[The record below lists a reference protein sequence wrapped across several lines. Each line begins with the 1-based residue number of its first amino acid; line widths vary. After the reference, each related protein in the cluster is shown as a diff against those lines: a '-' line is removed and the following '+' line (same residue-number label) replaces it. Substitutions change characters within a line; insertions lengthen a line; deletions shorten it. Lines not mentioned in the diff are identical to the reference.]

1 MKLLGYGRIL
11 LTVSIFMLQISISSA
26 NKGLFKEA
34 RTLQRDGHF
43 DDAIAA
49 YKDYLSQHSADDALS
64 GDELAMYTDALVQL
78 MNSYQSKG
86 EPENCITT
94 LQEVFDSSPVLQDIC
109 LRDFYSVM
117 GYALSRT
124 ENMKKAEETMLK
136 ALTLP
141 LHNAT
146 PERYFRDYAYAAAV
160 FYSNPDY
167 HKEVVNWCKEALLQA
182 KSCMNT
188 SGQQWVMSMLGSLYK
203 RSGDLNGALELFQNS
218 IEESKEKSDE
228 LGVLNSLNSLVDLFL
243 YWDIPEYADMYASEA
258 IMVEKNMKAENPMV
272 SAQVY
277 INKGRTLHQLGQND
291 LIQIYTDQ
299 ARIFCESLPYNS
311 GMVDVDLLNGICLT
325 EKGGSSLNSGISSL
339 EQVTKS
345 GTAANRAKAYHLLAQ
360 IYLKEDET
368 AKAEVMLDS
377 LCFILNHN
385 DSPAHLFHIDYKP
398 ILDHY
403 MGQRHHDKVRQFTEL
418 MLAEQQT
425 FKERSLNYN
434 LVEAIVEL
442 QTGTRLQDL
451 KIVQLKKSNKR
462 LWIFISTA
470 FSLLAIA
477 AVINLFIHQRKKYKT
492 RIRHA
497 DEQVASLVQKLN
509 QSNLEK
515 EKIAQE
521 IQEFLAEKDN
531 RQELETL
538 TPYMLKESETKFR
551 HCFELLYPLLLPRL
565 RERVPSISRREE
577 LLSMLIALKQ
587 DNKVSAELL
596 GIAPRSVLML
606 RHRFRQKIGIASEYS
621 LENFI
626 EDLLN

>member
-1 MKLLGYGRIL
+1 M
-11 LTVSIFMLQISISSA
+11 A
-26 NKGLFKEA
+26 
-34 RTLQRDGHF
+34 QR
-43 DDAIAA
+43 
-49 YKDYLSQHSADDALS
+49 
-64 GDELAMYTDALVQL
+64 
-78 MNSYQSKG
+78 N
-86 EPENCITT
+86 
-94 LQEVFDSSPVLQDIC
+94 
-109 LRDFYSVM
+109 
-117 GYALSRT
+117 
-124 ENMKKAEETMLK
+124 
-136 ALTLP
+136 
-141 LHNAT
+141 
-146 PERYFRDYAYAAAV
+146 
-160 FYSNPDY
+160 
-167 HKEVVNWCKEALLQA
+167 
-182 KSCMNT
+182 
-188 SGQQWVMSMLGSLYK
+188 
-203 RSGDLNGALELFQNS
+203 
-218 IEESKEKSDE
+218 
-228 LGVLNSLNSLVDLFL
+228 
-243 YWDIPEYADMYASEA
+243 
-258 IMVEKNMKAENPMV
+258 
-272 SAQVY
+272 
-277 INKGRTLHQLGQND
+277 
-291 LIQIYTDQ
+291 
-299 ARIFCESLPYNS
+299 
-311 GMVDVDLLNGICLT
+311 
-325 EKGGSSLNSGISSL
+325 
-339 EQVTKS
+339 
-345 GTAANRAKAYHLLAQ
+345 
-360 IYLKEDET
+360 
-368 AKAEVMLDS
+368 
-377 LCFILNHN
+377 
-385 DSPAHLFHIDYKP
+385 
-398 ILDHY
+398 
-403 MGQRHHDKVRQFTEL
+403 HDKVRQFTDI

-442 QTGTRLQDL
+442 QTGSRLQDL

-470 FSLLAIA
+470 LSLLAIA
-477 AVINLFIHQRKKYKT
+477 AVINLFIYQRKKYKT

-497 DEQVASLVQKLN
+497 DEQVASLVRKLN

>member
-1 MKLLGYGRIL
+1 MKLRGYIRIL
-11 LTVSIFMLQISISSA
+11 LTVIAFMLQFSISSA
-26 NKGLFKEA
+26 NEGLFKEA

-49 YKDYLSQHSADDALS
+49 YKDYLSQPSAEDALS
-64 GDELAMYTDALVQL
+64 GDQLAMYTDALVQL

-86 EPENCITT
+86 EPEDCITS
-94 LQEVFDSSPVLQDIC
+94 LQEVFESSPVLQDIC

-141 LHNAT
+141 LHEAT

-167 HKEVVNWCKEALLQA
+167 HKEVVNWCKEALVQA

-203 RSGDLNGALELFQNS
+203 RSGELDGALELFQKS
-218 IEESKEKSDE
+218 IEESKEKGDE
-228 LGVLNSLNSLVDLFL
+228 LGVLNGFSSLVDLFL
-243 YWDIPEYADMYASEA
+243 YWDIPQYADMYASEA
-258 IMVEKNMKAENPMV
+258 IQVEKSMKAENPMV

-277 INKGRTLHQLGQND
+277 INKARTMHQLGYND
-291 LIQIYTDQ
+291 SIHIYTDQ
-299 ARIFCESLPYNS
+299 ARLFYESLPYNS

-325 EKGGSSLNSGISSL
+325 EKGGNSLNSGISSL
-339 EQVTKS
+339 EQVTRS
-345 GTAANRAKAYHLLAQ
+345 GTAANRAKAYHCLAQ

-368 AKAEVMLDS
+368 AKADVMLDS

-403 MGQRHHDKVRQFTEL
+403 MAQRNHDKVRQFTDI

-425 FKERSLNYN
+425 FRERSLNYN

-442 QTGTRLQDL
+442 QTGSRLQDL

-492 RIRHA
+492 RIKHA